1 MSEIIN
7 EPIVL
12 DSTAREIL
20 ASMNRQNGYLS
31 MIAEGRR
38 SEIYNS
44 VSQIAGIVRSNSVEN
59 NAKIFPVG
67 DQIIVPWKDM
77 DDPAHNTDETA
88 YQVQWNIVHH
98 GLVTLQTGEVVPGM
112 FLQMHKC
119 SAYGVQFSHPQ
130 AFYACPDG
138 LSAGT
143 YYVTFGSYWGSNGA
157 NAGTS
162 WNFTLTQNVP
172 AGGLLSGFES
182 IADVATSSY
191 TVKSWTSASA
201 ESPIETVAVSSGAA
215 GTDLGTM
222 QYTTTSDG
230 SPNCMQKVGY
240 GSGRWGTCAVRQYL
254 NAKGLNWFAPKE
266 KFDIRPD
273 QFNKHG
279 FMSGF
284 DDDFLSAIKPV
295 KVTTALNTVEGFDKT
310 TEDTFDTFFLPS
322 LEQMNIVP
330 QLADVEGPYFEYWRQ
345 RGGVD
350 HLLAQYGT
358 YPEYKKPAINSDSP
372 QSVRLRSA
380 HRGTAFGTW
389 HVYASGYVNY
399 GSDASAVYR
408 CSPDCVIC

>member
-1 MSEIIN
+1 MSTVNKPILLDATGQEIVN
-7 EPIVL
+7 QL
-12 DSTAREIL
+12 RL
-20 ASMNRQNGYLS
+20 QNGYLS
-31 MIAEGRR
+31 VLAGGRR
-38 SEIYNS
+38 EEVYSS
-44 VSQIAGIVRSNSVEN
+44 MSQIASIVRSNGVDEN
-59 NAKIFPVG
+59 KKLFPIG
-67 DQIIVPWKDM
+67 DQIIMPWKDM

-88 YQVQWNIVHH
+88 YQVQWDIVHH

-119 SAYGVQFSHPQ
+119 SAYGVQFSHQQ

-138 LSAGT
+138 LAAGT
-143 YYVTFGSYWGSNGA
+143 YYVTFGSSWGSKGA

-162 WNFTLTQNVP
+162 WNFTLTQDVP

-182 IADVATSSY
+182 LPDVATSSFS
-191 TVKSWTSASA
+191 VKSLASATA

-230 SPNCMQKVGY
+230 SPNCMQKVSY
-240 GSGRWGTCAVRQYL
+240 GSNRWGTCAVRQYL

-273 QFNKHG
+273 QFNKYG

-310 TEDTFDTFFLPS
+310 TEDTFDIFFLPS
-322 LEQMNIVP
+322 LEQMNVVP
-330 QLADVEGPYFEYWRQ
+330 QLANVEGPYFEYWRQ

-358 YPEYKKPAINSDSP
+358 YPEYKTPAINSTSP
-372 QSVRLRSA
+372 QYVRLRSA
-380 HRGTAFGTW
+380 SRGHAFNTW
-389 HVYASGYVNY
+389 DVNASGYVY
-399 GSDASAVYR
+399 YYYYASHAHR
-408 CSPDCVIC
+408 FSPVCVIC

>member
-1 MSEIIN
+1 MSTVNKPILLDATGQEIVN
-7 EPIVL
+7 QL
-12 DSTAREIL
+12 RL
-20 ASMNRQNGYLS
+20 QNGYLS
-31 MIAEGRR
+31 VLAGGRR
-38 SEIYNS
+38 EEVYSS
-44 VSQIAGIVRSNSVEN
+44 MSQIASIVRSNGVDEN
-59 NAKIFPVG
+59 KKLFPIG
-67 DQIIVPWKDM
+67 DQIIMPWKDM

-88 YQVQWNIVHH
+88 YQVQWDIVHH

-119 SAYGVQFSHPQ
+119 SAYGVQFSHQQ

-138 LSAGT
+138 LAAGT
-143 YYVTFGSYWGSNGA
+143 YYVTFGSSWGSKGA

-162 WNFTLTQNVP
+162 WNFTLTQDVP

-182 IADVATSSY
+182 LPNVATSSFS
-191 TVKSWTSASA
+191 VKSLASATA

-240 GSGRWGTCAVRQYL
+240 GSNRWGTCAVRQYL

-273 QFNKHG
+273 QFNKYG

-310 TEDTFDTFFLPS
+310 TEDTFDIFFLPS
-322 LEQMNIVP
+322 LEQMNVVP
-330 QLADVEGPYFEYWRQ
+330 QLANVEGPYFEYWRQ

-358 YPEYKKPAINSDSP
+358 YPEYKTPAINSTSP
-372 QSVRLRSA
+372 QFVRLRSA
-380 HRGTAFGTW
+380 SRGHALNTW
-389 HVYASGYVNY
+389 SVYASGYVY
-399 GSDASAVYR
+399 YYYASHAIR
-408 CSPDCVIC
+408 FSPVCVIC

>member
-1 MSEIIN
+1 MSTVNKPILLDATGQEIVN
-7 EPIVL
+7 QL
-12 DSTAREIL
+12 RL
-20 ASMNRQNGYLS
+20 QNGYLS
-31 MIAEGRR
+31 VLAGGRR
-38 SEIYNS
+38 EEVYSS
-44 VSQIAGIVRSNSVEN
+44 MSQIASIVRSNGVDEN
-59 NAKIFPVG
+59 KKLFPIG
-67 DQIIVPWKDM
+67 DQIIMPWKDM

-88 YQVQWNIVHH
+88 YQVQWDIVHH

-119 SAYGVQFSHPQ
+119 SAYGVQFSHQQ

-138 LSAGT
+138 LAAGT
-143 YYVTFGSYWGSNGA
+143 YYVTFGSSWGSKGA

-162 WNFTLTQNVP
+162 WNFTLTQDVP

-182 IADVATSSY
+182 LPDVATSSFS
-191 TVKSWTSASA
+191 VKSLASATA

-240 GSGRWGTCAVRQYL
+240 GSNRWGTCAVRQYL

-273 QFNKHG
+273 QFNKYG

-310 TEDTFDTFFLPS
+310 TEDTFDIFFLPS
-322 LEQMNIVP
+322 LEQMNVVP
-330 QLADVEGPYFEYWRQ
+330 QLANVEGPYFEYWRQ

-358 YPEYKKPAINSDSP
+358 YPEYKTPAINSTSP
-372 QSVRLRSA
+372 QFVRLRSA
-380 HRGTAFGTW
+380 SRGHALNTW
-389 HVYASGYVNY
+389 SVYASGYVY
-399 GSDASAVYR
+399 YYYASHAIR
-408 CSPDCVIC
+408 FSPVCVIC

>member
-1 MSEIIN
+1 MSTVNKPILLDATGQEIVN
-7 EPIVL
+7 QL
-12 DSTAREIL
+12 RL
-20 ASMNRQNGYLS
+20 QNGYLS
-31 MIAEGRR
+31 VLAGGRR
-38 SEIYNS
+38 EEVYSS
-44 VSQIAGIVRSNSVEN
+44 MSQIASIVRSNGVDEN
-59 NAKIFPVG
+59 KKLFPIG
-67 DQIIVPWKDM
+67 DQIIMPWKDM

-88 YQVQWNIVHH
+88 YQVQWDIVHH

-119 SAYGVQFSHPQ
+119 SAYGVQFSHQQ

-138 LSAGT
+138 LAAGT
-143 YYVTFGSYWGSNGA
+143 YYVTFGSSWGSKGA

-162 WNFTLTQNVP
+162 WNFTLTQDVP

-182 IADVATSSY
+182 LPDVATSSFS
-191 TVKSWTSASA
+191 VKSLASATA

-240 GSGRWGTCAVRQYL
+240 GSNRWGTCAVRQYL

-273 QFNKHG
+273 QFNKYG

-310 TEDTFDTFFLPS
+310 TEDTFDIFFLPS
-322 LEQMNIVP
+322 LEQMNVVP
-330 QLADVEGPYFEYWRQ
+330 QLANVEGPYFEYWRQ

-358 YPEYKKPAINSDSP
+358 YPEYKTPAINSTSP
-372 QSVRLRSA
+372 QYVRLRSA
-380 HRGTAFGTW
+380 SRGHALNTW
-389 HVYASGYVNY
+389 SVYASGYVY
-399 GSDASAVYR
+399 YYYASHAIR
-408 CSPDCVIC
+408 FSPVCVIC

>member
-1 MSEIIN
+1 MSTVNKPILLDATGQEIVN
-7 EPIVL
+7 QL
-12 DSTAREIL
+12 RL
-20 ASMNRQNGYLS
+20 QNGYLS
-31 MIAEGRR
+31 VLAGGRR
-38 SEIYNS
+38 EEVYSS
-44 VSQIAGIVRSNSVEN
+44 MSQIASIVRSNGVDEN
-59 NAKIFPVG
+59 KKLFPIG
-67 DQIIVPWKDM
+67 DQIIMPWKDM

-88 YQVQWNIVHH
+88 YQVQWDIVHH

-119 SAYGVQFSHPQ
+119 SAYGVQFSHQQ

-138 LSAGT
+138 LAAGT
-143 YYVTFGSYWGSNGA
+143 YYVTFGSSWGSKGA

-162 WNFTLTQNVP
+162 WNFTLTQDVP

-182 IADVATSSY
+182 LPDVATSSFS
-191 TVKSWTSASA
+191 VKSLASATA

-222 QYTTTSDG
+222 QFTTTSDG

-240 GSGRWGTCAVRQYL
+240 GSNRWGTCAVRQYL

-273 QFNKHG
+273 QFNKYG

-310 TEDTFDTFFLPS
+310 TEDTFDIFFLPS
-322 LEQMNIVP
+322 LEQMNVVP
-330 QLADVEGPYFEYWRQ
+330 QLANVEGPYFEYWRQ

-358 YPEYKKPAINSDSP
+358 YPEYKTPAINSTSP
-372 QSVRLRSA
+372 QYVRLRSA
-380 HRGTAFGTW
+380 SRGHALNTW
-389 HVYASGYVNY
+389 SVHASGYVY
-399 GSDASAVYR
+399 YYYASHAIR
-408 CSPDCVIC
+408 FSPVCVIC